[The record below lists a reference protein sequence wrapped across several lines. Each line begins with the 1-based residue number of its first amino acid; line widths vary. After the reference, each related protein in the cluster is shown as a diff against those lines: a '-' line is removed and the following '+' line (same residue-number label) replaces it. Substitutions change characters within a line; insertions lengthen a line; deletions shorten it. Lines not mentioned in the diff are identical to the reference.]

1 VGTFRES
8 QRPRMGASSG
18 RGFVAQ
24 VWHTVPAP
32 PCRPCCV
39 ASTLTSRHADIE
51 ARWECLSIAGRRQ
64 IVSALMDVR
73 LNPSTTKGRWSL
85 ADYDRVEIGW
95 R

>member
-1 VGTFRES
+1 MPSVL
-8 QRPRMGASSG
+8 
-18 RGFVAQ
+18 RGFD
-24 VWHTVPAP
+24 
-32 PCRPCCV
+32 
-39 ASTLTSRHADIE
+39 ADIE